1 MTGSKLK
8 VAVLAGGIG
17 SERQVSIESGRFVE
31 QALEQAGVD
40 VVTADI
46 APDKTAVLQ
55 DESIDVFFVA
65 LHGQFGEDGQLQQML
80 EDRSLCY
87 TSSGPE
93 TCRLAFDKLA
103 AKKLFS
109 QAAVPTPA
117 AYEMRTD
124 TDITQLGDQL
134 GRLGEKFVVKPV
146 RQGSSIGISIAD
158 SAKQALAIGR
168 KCLTQFG
175 NCMIEQFIPGRDIT
189 VGILDGSA
197 LPIIE
202 IRPKEQFYNY
212 KAKYHDEQTQFLFD
226 TISDQTLSAQI
237 QAQALNC
244 FHVLGCRYM
253 ARVDFIVS
261 PEQQIYAL
269 ELNTI
274 PGLTSHSLLPKAA
287 AKAGYPM
294 SRLCLTI
301 IEAAA
306 RDRKVKMVS

>member
-1 MTGSKLK
+1 

-17 SERQVSIESGRFVE
+17 SERQISIESGRFVE
-31 QALEQAGVD
+31 QGLKQAGVD

-46 APDKTAVLQ
+46 TPEQTAILQ
-55 DESIDVFFVA
+55 DNSIDVFFVA

-80 EDRSLCY
+80 EDKSLCY

-93 TCRLAFDKLA
+93 TCRLAFDKMA

-117 AYEMRTD
+117 AYEMHAD

-146 RQGSSIGISIAD
+146 RQGSSIGVSISD
-158 SAKQALAIGR
+158 SPMQAIELGR
-168 KCLTQFG
+168 KCLAQFG
-175 NCMIEQFIPGRDIT
+175 SCMIEQFIAGRDIT

-226 TISDQTLSAQI
+226 TISDQTLSAQV

-253 ARVDFIVS
+253 ARVDFIVTARG
-261 PEQQIYAL
+261 QVYAL

-287 AKAGYPM
+287 AKAGYSM
-294 SRLCLTI
+294 SRLCLSV